1 MILAGERTRSVG
13 LAGVL
18 GQRVQCRLIMALSLG
33 PSSLRPVGDLGTRD
47 RLRAVGHR
55 APEPSPQLVHWLG
68 SVLEAA
74 ANLSLIP
81 TSKP

>member
-1 MILAGERTRSVG
+1 MILAGERTHSVG

-18 GQRVQCRLIMALSLG
+18 GQRVKCRLIMALSLG
-33 PSSLRPVGDLGTRD
+33 PSSLRPVGDLGTMD
-47 RLRAVGHR
+47 RLRAVCHR